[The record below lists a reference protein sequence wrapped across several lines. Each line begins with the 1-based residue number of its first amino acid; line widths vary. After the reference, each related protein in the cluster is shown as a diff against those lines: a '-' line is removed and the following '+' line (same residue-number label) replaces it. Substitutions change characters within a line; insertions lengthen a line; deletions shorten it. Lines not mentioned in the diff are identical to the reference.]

1 VKCAEVLRV
10 NLLALMHQNHKLWDI
25 AECVIQ
31 NSDLII
37 HISEIQT
44 MTFSVLENVLILF
57 MALPRKNGKEIKPMT
72 KITEP
77 TNSPEMQETTVLA
90 SLNEVAETESESSL
104 IQVKQIPVI
113 IENLKSVK
121 SVIEKKV
128 NSACEMVCTDENYK
142 EIKKLRSELNKEF
155 SEFESRRKAVK
166 SEIITPY
173 EAFETV
179 YKDCV
184 LLPYKKADSALKGK
198 VDTIEQG
205 LKQEKYEKSKSYFD
219 EYSKSLG
226 IDFVAYEQVSLNI
239 TMSVSLKKLKETIK
253 SNLDKIM
260 DDLKLIATQEHKDEI
275 LYEYKRSLNV
285 SVAITSVTERYKAI
299 EEEKARAEAERAERE
314 KAEQAVSN
322 TLDEYEPFVANV
334 PEEVA
339 PPVEEISEQPQQD
352 EKVLSLSFKVYGT
365 KSQLKDFALTVKQ
378 LINERGLRYE

>member
-1 VKCAEVLRV
+1 MKCAEVLRV

-25 AECVIQ
+25 AEYVIQ

-166 SEIITPY
+166 SEITPY

-184 LLPYKKADSALKGK
+184 TNPYKKADSALKGK
-198 VDTIEQG
+198 INATEQE
-205 LKQEKYEKSKSYFD
+205 LKRVKYEKSMSYFE
-219 EYSKSLG
+219 EYKKSLG
-226 IDFVAYEQVSLNI
+226 IDFVTYEQVNLNI
-239 TMSVSLKKLKETIK
+239 TMSVSLKNLKETIK
-253 SNLDKIM
+253 TFLDKVM
-260 DDLKLIATQEHKDEI
+260 DDLKLIAIQEHKDEI
-275 LYEYKRSLNV
+275 LYEYKQSLNV
-285 SVAITSVTERYKAI
+285 SGAITAVTNRYKTI
-299 EEEKARAEAERAERE
+299 EAEKARAEAEKAERE
-314 KAEQAVSN
+314 KTEQVMKDTIA
-322 TLDEYEPFVANV
+322 EYEPFVANV

-378 LINERGLRYE
+378 LISERGLRYE

>member
-1 VKCAEVLRV
+1 MKCAEVLRV

-142 EIKKLRSELNKEF
+142 EIKKLRSELNKKF

-184 LLPYKKADSALKGK
+184 TNPYKKADSALKGK
-198 VDTIEQG
+198 INATEQE
-205 LKQEKYEKSKSYFD
+205 LKRVKYEKSMSYFE
-219 EYSKSLG
+219 EYKKSLG
-226 IDFVAYEQVSLNI
+226 IDFVTYEQVNLNI

-253 SNLDKIM
+253 TFLDKVM
-260 DDLKLIATQEHKDEI
+260 DDLKLIAIQEHKDEI
-275 LYEYKRSLNV
+275 LYEYKQSLNV
-285 SVAITSVTERYKAI
+285 SGAITAVTNRYKTI
-299 EEEKARAEAERAERE
+299 EAEKARAEAEKAERE
-314 KAEQAVSN
+314 KTEQVMKDTIA
-322 TLDEYEPFVANV
+322 EYEPFVANV

-378 LINERGLRYE
+378 LISERGLRYE

>member
-1 VKCAEVLRV
+1 
-10 NLLALMHQNHKLWDI
+10 
-25 AECVIQ
+25 
-31 NSDLII
+31 
-37 HISEIQT
+37 
-44 MTFSVLENVLILF
+44 
-57 MALPRKNGKEIKPMT
+57 MT

-77 TNSPEMQETTVLA
+77 TNSPEMKETTVLA
-90 SLNEVAETESESSL
+90 SLNEVEETKSESSL

-121 SVIEKKV
+121 SEIEKKV

-166 SEIITPY
+166 SEIMTPY

-184 LLPYKKADSALKGK
+184 TNPYKKADSALKGK
-198 VDTIEQG
+198 INATEQE
-205 LKQEKYEKSKSYFD
+205 LKRVKYEKSKSYFD

-226 IDFVAYEQVSLNI
+226 IDFVTYEQVNLNI

>member
-1 VKCAEVLRV
+1 MKCAEVLRV

-25 AECVIQ
+25 AEYVIQ

-184 LLPYKKADSALKGK
+184 TNPYKKADSALKSK
-198 VDTIEQG
+198 INATEQE
-205 LKQEKYEKSKSYFD
+205 LKRVKYEKSMSYFE
-219 EYSKSLG
+219 EYKKSLG
-226 IDFVAYEQVSLNI
+226 IDFVTYEQVNLNI

-253 SNLDKIM
+253 TFLDKVM
-260 DDLKLIATQEHKDEI
+260 DDLKLIAIQEHKDEI
-275 LYEYKRSLNV
+275 LYEYKQSLNV
-285 SVAITSVTERYKAI
+285 SGAITAVTNRYKTI
-299 EEEKARAEAERAERE
+299 EAEKARAEAEKAERE
-314 KAEQAVSN
+314 KTEQVMKDTIA
-322 TLDEYEPFVANV
+322 EYEPFVANV

-378 LINERGLRYE
+378 LISERGLRYE

>member
-1 VKCAEVLRV
+1 
-10 NLLALMHQNHKLWDI
+10 
-25 AECVIQ
+25 
-31 NSDLII
+31 
-37 HISEIQT
+37 
-44 MTFSVLENVLILF
+44 
-57 MALPRKNGKEIKPMT
+57 MT

-77 TNSPEMQETTVLA
+77 VNLLETADMEEVKNLSTV
-90 SLNEVAETESESSL
+90 NDAEPDSTDL
-104 IQVKQIPVI
+104 IQVAQIPII
-113 IENLKSVK
+113 IENLKLVK
-121 SVIEKKV
+121 SEIEKKV
-128 NSACEMVCTDENYK
+128 NTACEMICTDENYR
-142 EIKKLRSELNKEF
+142 EIKKLRSSLNKEF
-155 SEFESRRKAVK
+155 AEFETRRKAVK

-184 LLPYKKADSALKGK
+184 SLPYKKADSALKGK
-198 VDTIEQG
+198 VDAIEQG

-260 DDLKLIATQEHKDEI
+260 DDLKLIATQKHKDEI
-275 LYEYKRSLNV
+275 LYEYKQSLNV
-285 SVAITSVTERYKAI
+285 SGAITAVTNRYKTI
-299 EEEKARAEAERAERE
+299 EAEKARAEAEKAERE
-314 KAEQAVSN
+314 KTEQVMKDTIA
-322 TLDEYEPFVANV
+322 EYEPFVANV

-378 LINERGLRYE
+378 LISERGLRYE

>member
-1 VKCAEVLRV
+1 
-10 NLLALMHQNHKLWDI
+10 
-25 AECVIQ
+25 
-31 NSDLII
+31 
-37 HISEIQT
+37 
-44 MTFSVLENVLILF
+44 
-57 MALPRKNGKEIKPMT
+57 MT

-77 TNSPEMQETTVLA
+77 VNLLETADMEEVKNLSTV
-90 SLNEVAETESESSL
+90 NDAEPDSTDL
-104 IQVKQIPVI
+104 IQVAQIPVI
-113 IENLKSVK
+113 IENLKLVK
-121 SVIEKKV
+121 SEIEKKV
-128 NSACEMVCTDENYK
+128 NTACEMICTDENYK
-142 EIKKLRSELNKEF
+142 EIKKLRSSLNKEF
-155 SEFESRRKAVK
+155 AEFETRRKAVK

-198 VDTIEQG
+198 VDAIEQG
-205 LKQEKYEKSKSYFD
+205 IKQEKYEKSKSYFD

-334 PEEVA
+334 PEEVV
-339 PPVEEISEQPQQD
+339 PPEDETPAVQEPEEQHE
-352 EKVLSLSFKVYGT
+352 EKILSLSFKVYGT

-378 LINERGLRYE
+378 LISERGLRYE

>member
-1 VKCAEVLRV
+1 MKCAEVLRV

-25 AECVIQ
+25 AEYVIQ

-184 LLPYKKADSALKGK
+184 TNPYKKADSALKGK
-198 VDTIEQG
+198 INATEQE
-205 LKQEKYEKSKSYFD
+205 LKRVKYEKSMSYFE
-219 EYSKSLG
+219 EYKKSLG
-226 IDFVAYEQVSLNI
+226 IDFVTYEQVNLNI

-253 SNLDKIM
+253 TFLDKVM
-260 DDLKLIATQEHKDEI
+260 DDLKLIAIQEHKDEI
-275 LYEYKRSLNV
+275 LYEYKQSLNV
-285 SVAITSVTERYKAI
+285 SGAITAVTNRYKTI
-299 EEEKARAEAERAERE
+299 EAEKARAEAEKAERE
-314 KAEQAVSN
+314 KTEQVMKDTIA
-322 TLDEYEPFVANV
+322 EYEPFVANV

-339 PPVEEISEQPQQD
+339 PPVEEISDQPQQD

-378 LINERGLRYE
+378 LISERGLRYE

>member
-1 VKCAEVLRV
+1 MKCAEVLRV

-25 AECVIQ
+25 AEYVIQ

-184 LLPYKKADSALKGK
+184 TNPYKKADSALKGK
-198 VDTIEQG
+198 INATEQE
-205 LKQEKYEKSKSYFD
+205 LKRVKYEKSMSYFE
-219 EYSKSLG
+219 EYKKSLG
-226 IDFVAYEQVSLNI
+226 IDFVTYEQVNLNI

-253 SNLDKIM
+253 TFLDKVM
-260 DDLKLIATQEHKDEI
+260 DDLKLIAIQEHKDEI
-275 LYEYKRSLNV
+275 LYEYKQSLNV
-285 SVAITSVTERYKAI
+285 SGAITAVTNRYKTI
-299 EEEKARAEAERAERE
+299 EAEKAERE
-314 KAEQAVSN
+314 KTEQVMKDTIA
-322 TLDEYEPFVANV
+322 EYEPFVANV

-378 LINERGLRYE
+378 LISERGLRYE

>member
-1 VKCAEVLRV
+1 
-10 NLLALMHQNHKLWDI
+10 
-25 AECVIQ
+25 
-31 NSDLII
+31 
-37 HISEIQT
+37 
-44 MTFSVLENVLILF
+44 
-57 MALPRKNGKEIKPMT
+57 MT

-77 TNSPEMQETTVLA
+77 VNLLETADMEEVKNLSTV
-90 SLNEVAETESESSL
+90 NDAEPDSTDL
-104 IQVKQIPVI
+104 IQVAQIPVI
-113 IENLKSVK
+113 IENLKLVK
-121 SVIEKKV
+121 SEIEKKV
-128 NSACEMVCTDENYK
+128 NTACEMICTDENYK
-142 EIKKLRSELNKEF
+142 EIKKLRSSLNKEF
-155 SEFESRRKAVK
+155 AEFETRRKAVK

-184 LLPYKKADSALKGK
+184 TNPYKKADSALKGK
-198 VDTIEQG
+198 INATEQE
-205 LKQEKYEKSKSYFD
+205 LKRIKYEKSMSYFE
-219 EYSKSLG
+219 EYKKSLG
-226 IDFVAYEQVSLNI
+226 IDFVTYEQVNLNI

-253 SNLDKIM
+253 TFLDKVM

-275 LYEYKRSLNV
+275 LYEYKRSLTV
-285 SVAITSVTERYKAI
+285 GVFLGLSE
-299 EEEKARAEAERAERE
+299 AERE

-322 TLDEYEPFVANV
+322 TLHEYEPFVANV

>member
-1 VKCAEVLRV
+1 MKCAEVLRV

-184 LLPYKKADSALKGK
+184 TNPYKKADSALKGK
-198 VDTIEQG
+198 INATEQE
-205 LKQEKYEKSKSYFD
+205 LKRIKYEKSMSYFE
-219 EYSKSLG
+219 EYKKSLG
-226 IDFVAYEQVSLNI
+226 IDFVTYEQVNLNI

-253 SNLDKIM
+253 TFLDKVM

>member
-1 VKCAEVLRV
+1 
-10 NLLALMHQNHKLWDI
+10 
-25 AECVIQ
+25 
-31 NSDLII
+31 
-37 HISEIQT
+37 
-44 MTFSVLENVLILF
+44 
-57 MALPRKNGKEIKPMT
+57 MT

-77 TNSPEMQETTVLA
+77 VNLLETADMEEVKNLSTV
-90 SLNEVAETESESSL
+90 NDAEPDSTDL
-104 IQVKQIPVI
+104 IQVAQIPII
-113 IENLKSVK
+113 IENLKLVK
-121 SVIEKKV
+121 SEIEKKV
-128 NSACEMVCTDENYK
+128 NTACEMICTDENYR
-142 EIKKLRSELNKEF
+142 EIKKLHSSLNKEF
-155 SEFESRRKAVK
+155 AEFETRRKAVK

-173 EAFETV
+173 KAFETV

-184 LLPYKKADSALKGK
+184 SLPYKKADSALKGK
-198 VDTIEQG
+198 VDAIEQG

-275 LYEYKRSLNV
+275 LYEYKQSLNV
-285 SVAITSVTERYKAI
+285 SGAITAVTNRYKAI
-299 EEEKARAEAERAERE
+299 EAEKARAEAEKAERE
-314 KAEQAVSN
+314 KTEQVMKDTIA
-322 TLDEYEPFVANV
+322 EYEPFVANV

-378 LINERGLRYE
+378 LISERGLRYE

>member
-1 VKCAEVLRV
+1 MKCAEVLRV

-25 AECVIQ
+25 AEYVIQ

-184 LLPYKKADSALKGK
+184 TNPYKKADSALKGK
-198 VDTIEQG
+198 INATEQE
-205 LKQEKYEKSKSYFD
+205 LKRVKYEKSMSYFE
-219 EYSKSLG
+219 EYKKSLG
-226 IDFVAYEQVSLNI
+226 IDFVTYEQVNLNI

-253 SNLDKIM
+253 TFLDKVM
-260 DDLKLIATQEHKDEI
+260 DDLKLIAIQEHKDEI
-275 LYEYKRSLNV
+275 LYEYKQSLNV
-285 SVAITSVTERYKAI
+285 SGAITAVTNRYKTI
-299 EEEKARAEAERAERE
+299 EAEKARAEAEKAERE
-314 KAEQAVSN
+314 KTEQVMKDTIA
-322 TLDEYEPFVANV
+322 EYEPFVANV

-339 PPVEEISEQPQQD
+339 PPVEKISDQPQQD

-378 LINERGLRYE
+378 LISERGLRYE

>member
-1 VKCAEVLRV
+1 MKCAEVLRV

-25 AECVIQ
+25 AEYVIQ

-184 LLPYKKADSALKGK
+184 TNPYKKADAALKGK
-198 VDTIEQG
+198 INATEQE
-205 LKQEKYEKSKSYFD
+205 LKRVKYEKSMSYFE
-219 EYSKSLG
+219 EYKKSLG
-226 IDFVAYEQVSLNI
+226 IDFVTYEQVNLNI

-253 SNLDKIM
+253 TFLDKVM
-260 DDLKLIATQEHKDEI
+260 DDLKLIAIQEHKDEI
-275 LYEYKRSLNV
+275 LYEYKQSLNV
-285 SVAITSVTERYKAI
+285 SGAITAVTNRYKTI
-299 EEEKARAEAERAERE
+299 EAEKARAEAEKAERE
-314 KAEQAVSN
+314 KTEQVMKDTIA
-322 TLDEYEPFVANV
+322 EYEPFVANV

-378 LINERGLRYE
+378 LISERGLRYE

>member
-1 VKCAEVLRV
+1 
-10 NLLALMHQNHKLWDI
+10 MILWHM
-25 AECVIQ
+25 
-31 NSDLII
+31 S
-37 HISEIQT
+37 
-44 MTFSVLENVLILF
+44 
-57 MALPRKNGKEIKPMT
+57 
-72 KITEP
+72 
-77 TNSPEMQETTVLA
+77 
-90 SLNEVAETESESSL
+90 
-104 IQVKQIPVI
+104 
-113 IENLKSVK
+113 
-121 SVIEKKV
+121 
-128 NSACEMVCTDENYK
+128 
-142 EIKKLRSELNKEF
+142 
-155 SEFESRRKAVK
+155 
-166 SEIITPY
+166 
-173 EAFETV
+173 
-179 YKDCV
+179 
-184 LLPYKKADSALKGK
+184 
-198 VDTIEQG
+198 
-205 LKQEKYEKSKSYFD
+205 
-219 EYSKSLG
+219 
-226 IDFVAYEQVSLNI
+226 QVSLNI

>member
-1 VKCAEVLRV
+1 
-10 NLLALMHQNHKLWDI
+10 
-25 AECVIQ
+25 
-31 NSDLII
+31 
-37 HISEIQT
+37 
-44 MTFSVLENVLILF
+44 
-57 MALPRKNGKEIKPMT
+57 MT

-77 TNSPEMQETTVLA
+77 TNLLDTPELEETTVLA
-90 SLNEVAETESESSL
+90 SLNEVEETKSESSL

-121 SVIEKKV
+121 SEIEKKV

-166 SEIITPY
+166 SEIMTPY

-184 LLPYKKADSALKGK
+184 TNPYKRADLALKGK
-198 VDTIEQG
+198 INATEQE
-205 LKQEKYEKSKSYFD
+205 LKRVKYEKSKSYFE
-219 EYSKSLG
+219 EYKKSLG
-226 IDFVAYEQVSLNI
+226 IDFVTYEQVNLNI

-253 SNLDKIM
+253 NFLDKVM
-260 DDLKLIATQEHKDEI
+260 DDLKLISTQSHTDEI

-285 SVAITSVTERYKAI
+285 SASITTVSERFKAI
-299 EEEKARAEAERAERE
+299 EAEKARAEAEKAERE
-314 KAEQAVSN
+314 KAEQVMNSTIA
-322 TLDEYEPFVANV
+322 EYEPFVANV

-339 PPVEEISEQPQQD
+339 PPVDETPAVQESEEHSE
-352 EKVLSLSFKVYGT
+352 EKILSLSFKVYGT

-378 LINERGLRYE
+378 LISERGLRYE

>member
-1 VKCAEVLRV
+1 MKCAEVLRV
-10 NLLALMHQNHKLWDI
+10 NLLALMHQNYKLWDI
-25 AECVIQ
+25 AEYVIQ

-184 LLPYKKADSALKGK
+184 TNPYKKADSALKGK
-198 VDTIEQG
+198 INATEQE
-205 LKQEKYEKSKSYFD
+205 LKRVKYEKSMSYFE
-219 EYSKSLG
+219 EYKKSLG
-226 IDFVAYEQVSLNI
+226 IDFVTYEQVNLNI

-253 SNLDKIM
+253 TFLDKVM
-260 DDLKLIATQEHKDEI
+260 DDLKLIAIQEHKDEI
-275 LYEYKRSLNV
+275 LYEYKQSLNV
-285 SVAITSVTERYKAI
+285 SGAITAVTNRYKTI
-299 EEEKARAEAERAERE
+299 EAEKARAEAEKAERE
-314 KAEQAVSN
+314 KTEQVMKDTIA
-322 TLDEYEPFVANV
+322 EYEPFVANV

-378 LINERGLRYE
+378 LISERGLRYE

>member
-1 VKCAEVLRV
+1 MKCAEVLRV

-142 EIKKLRSELNKEF
+142 EIKKLRSELNKKF

-184 LLPYKKADSALKGK
+184 TNPYKKADSALKGK
-198 VDTIEQG
+198 INATEQG
-205 LKQEKYEKSKSYFD
+205 LKRVKYEKSMSYFE
-219 EYSKSLG
+219 EYKKSLG
-226 IDFVAYEQVSLNI
+226 IDFVTYEQVNLNI

-253 SNLDKIM
+253 TFLDKVM
-260 DDLKLIATQEHKDEI
+260 DDLKLIAIQEHKDEI
-275 LYEYKRSLNV
+275 LYEYKQSLNV
-285 SVAITSVTERYKAI
+285 SGAITAVTNRYKTI
-299 EEEKARAEAERAERE
+299 EAEKARAEAEKAERE
-314 KAEQAVSN
+314 KTEQVMKDTIA
-322 TLDEYEPFVANV
+322 EYEPFVANV

-378 LINERGLRYE
+378 LISERGLRYE

>member
-1 VKCAEVLRV
+1 MKCAEVLRV

>member
-1 VKCAEVLRV
+1 
-10 NLLALMHQNHKLWDI
+10 
-25 AECVIQ
+25 
-31 NSDLII
+31 
-37 HISEIQT
+37 
-44 MTFSVLENVLILF
+44 
-57 MALPRKNGKEIKPMT
+57 MT

-77 TNSPEMQETTVLA
+77 VNLLETADMEEVKNLSTV
-90 SLNEVAETESESSL
+90 NDAEPDSTDL
-104 IQVKQIPVI
+104 IQVAQIPVI
-113 IENLKSVK
+113 IENLKLVK
-121 SVIEKKV
+121 SEIEKKV
-128 NSACEMVCTDENYK
+128 NTACEMICTDENYK
-142 EIKKLRSELNKEF
+142 EIKKLRSSLNKEF
-155 SEFESRRKAVK
+155 AEFETRRKAVK

-184 LLPYKKADSALKGK
+184 SLPYKKADSALKGK
-198 VDTIEQG
+198 VDAIEQG

-285 SVAITSVTERYKAI
+285 SVAITFVTERYKAI

-378 LINERGLRYE
+378 LISERGLRYE

>member
-1 VKCAEVLRV
+1 
-10 NLLALMHQNHKLWDI
+10 
-25 AECVIQ
+25 
-31 NSDLII
+31 
-37 HISEIQT
+37 
-44 MTFSVLENVLILF
+44 
-57 MALPRKNGKEIKPMT
+57 MT

-77 TNSPEMQETTVLA
+77 VNLLETADMEEVKNLSTV
-90 SLNEVAETESESSL
+90 NDAEPDSTDL
-104 IQVKQIPVI
+104 IQVAQIPVI
-113 IENLKSVK
+113 IENLKLVK
-121 SVIEKKV
+121 SEIEKKV
-128 NSACEMVCTDENYK
+128 NTACEMICTDENCK
-142 EIKKLRSELNKEF
+142 EIKKLRSSLNKELA
-155 SEFESRRKAVK
+155 EFETRRKAVK

-184 LLPYKKADSALKGK
+184 SLPYKKADSALKGK
-198 VDTIEQG
+198 VDAIEQG